1 MRRRPVAVILVG
13 VIATFGCGG
22 DDASPGRPFEDGQS
36 ISQATSPET
45 SSTQASVNALPGYET
60 ITQFLAVLLPQNDNL
75 RNSVTSATAL
85 AECMLKNGY
94 QLNGIPT
101 SAEQGQVSNTSIPIE
116 SLLGPM
122 LVYLVEICSE
132 LPASSWSQ

>member
-1 MRRRPVAVILVG
+1 MARRPVAVILVT
-13 VIATFGCGG
+13 VVATFGCGG

-45 SSTQASVNALPGYET
+45 SSTQPSVNALPGYET
-60 ITQFLAVLLPQNDNL
+60 ITQFLSVLLPQNDNL
-75 RNSVTSATAL
+75 RNSVTSSTAL

-94 QLNGIPT
+94 QLNGIPI
-101 SAEQGQVSNTSIPIE
+101 SPDQGQVSNTSIPIE

-122 LVYLVEICSE
+122 LVYLAEICSG